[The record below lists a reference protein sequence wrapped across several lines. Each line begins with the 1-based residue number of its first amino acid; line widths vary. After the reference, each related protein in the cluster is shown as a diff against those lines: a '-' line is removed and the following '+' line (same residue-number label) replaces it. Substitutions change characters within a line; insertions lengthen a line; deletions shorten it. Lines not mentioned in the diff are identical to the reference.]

1 MNFMTI
7 LLGLLLML
15 VLYFGIHL
23 AVNRGKIKLNY
34 LIITILYSFMVGVPV
49 AYFSY
54 YPEKFKALPYIIYY
68 AIVLLPVFGI
78 EIYNWIRGR
87 QTWFRFVT
95 NFIGVMLILSTP
107 FIKQPEKM
115 YLIAAGLFFIT
126 CFFVYLFRFPHLNPM
141 WLEDTAYKAANNV
154 EKNCGYSSKPVI
166 VSVPTLTT
174 STSSIRGLH
183 LFFKKKHAIVKISK
197 KFHEKLGKPNMEQ
210 YAAELVKMIKAK
222 TKEEKKLTE
231 NKSKQGENK

>member
-34 LIITILYSFMVGVPV
+34 LVITILYSFMVGVPV

-54 YPEKFKALPYIIYY
+54 FPEKFSPLPYIIYY
-68 AIVLLPVFGI
+68 AAVLFPVFGI

-87 QTWFRFVT
+87 QTWIRFVT
-95 NFIGVMLILSTP
+95 NFIGVMLILSSP
-107 FIKQPEKM
+107 FFGFPIKP
-115 YLIAAGLFFIT
+115 YLIVSGLFFIT
-126 CFFVYLFRFPHLNPM
+126 CFFIYLFRYPHLNPM
-141 WLEDTAYKAANNV
+141 WLEDTAYKAAENV

-166 VSVPTLTT
+166 VSVPTRTT
-174 STSSIRGLH
+174 STSSIRGLY
-183 LFFKKKHAIVKISK
+183 LLFKKKHAIVKISK
-197 KFHEKLGKPNMEQ
+197 VFHDKLGKPNMEQ
-210 YAAELVKMIKAK
+210 YAAELVKMIKTK
-222 TKEEKKLTE
+222 TKEEKNAGL
-231 NKSKQGENK
+231 N